1 MEYVAKVSP
10 WQIEGHHEVQQANK
24 LVSDTTE
31 ELLQQ
36 RHTSLLVAGGKSVT
50 VPVAVADARQVI

>member
-10 WQIEGHHEVQQANK
+10 WQIEGHHEVLQANK

-31 ELLQQ
+31 EMPQ
-36 RHTSLLVAGGKSVT
+36 RRTSLLVAGGKSIR
-50 VPVAVADARQVI
+50 VPRALAQYLLD